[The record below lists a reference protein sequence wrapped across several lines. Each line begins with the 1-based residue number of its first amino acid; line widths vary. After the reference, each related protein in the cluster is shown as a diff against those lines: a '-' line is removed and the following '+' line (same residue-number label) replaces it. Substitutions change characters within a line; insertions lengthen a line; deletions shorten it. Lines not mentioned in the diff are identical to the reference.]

1 MNRKRRRK
9 PHQLS
14 LAALNVNDD
23 LRKFLGQDGW
33 TLMFKPAKDAQ
44 VLGVSGRID
53 EVYDALEQWTKEF
66 PHYYSAIIY
75 RPSGAKHRTI
85 KNEGQKS

>member
-1 MNRKRRRK
+1 MSRKLRRK

-14 LAALNVNDD
+14 LAALNDD
-23 LRKFLGQDGW
+23 LRKFVGQSGW

-44 VLGVSGRID
+44 VLGVSGKID
-53 EVYDALEQWTKEF
+53 EVYAALAQWAKEF
-66 PHYYSAIIY
+66 PNYYSAVIY

-85 KNEGQKS
+85 RDEGQKS